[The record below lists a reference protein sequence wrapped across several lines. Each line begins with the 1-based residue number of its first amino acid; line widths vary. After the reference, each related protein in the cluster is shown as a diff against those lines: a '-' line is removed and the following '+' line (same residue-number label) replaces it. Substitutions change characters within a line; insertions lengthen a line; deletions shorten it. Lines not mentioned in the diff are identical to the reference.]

1 MRKDDY
7 YHWLKL
13 VSIDGLGTGKIQRL
27 LKIFHSPEKVFA
39 ADRARLSDLQ
49 FLSDSLIGKI
59 LHPENEEFVN
69 NQLELLDKYG
79 VRLTS
84 IHDEEYP
91 DLLKFIYNPP
101 ILLYIKGEILP
112 EDNRSLAVVGT
123 RKPTAYGK
131 MVVEI
136 IVRELARAGFTIV
149 SGLAYGIDKYAHQ
162 AALSAGGRTVAVF
175 GTGLDT
181 VYPSSHRR
189 LAQEIIQSGALISE
203 FPLRSKI
210 EPWNFPTRNRI
221 ISGMSKGT
229 LVIEGQK
236 TSGAILTAKIAL
248 DQNRDVFAVP
258 GNINSPQSD
267 GPNMLIKQGA
277 KPVAT
282 VEDILEEYRVQLE
295 IAEEQGAV
303 QSNGQKAQKAFVPKM
318 TNEESEIY
326 RLLQDH
332 QKNLTLDKMV
342 QLTKFSP
349 AELSVIL
356 LNMELKGIIR
366 REAQNRYWL
375 I

>member
-1 MRKDDY
+1 MKKEDY

-13 VSIDGLGTGKIQRL
+13 VSINGLGTGKIQRL
-27 LKIFHSPEKVFA
+27 LKIFHSPEKIFT
-39 ADRARLSDLQ
+39 ADRHQLSDLP
-49 FLSDSLIGKI
+49 FLPEPLVDKI
-59 LHPENEEFVN
+59 LRPDNEEFVS

-79 VRLTS
+79 VGLIS

-101 ILLYIKGEILP
+101 ILLYIKGTILP
-112 EDNRSLAVVGT
+112 EDNRSFAIVGT

-131 MVVEI
+131 MVVEVI
-136 IVRELARAGFTIV
+136 GRKVAQAGFTIV
-149 SGLAYGIDKYAHQ
+149 SGLAYGIDKHAHE
-162 AALSAGGRTVAVF
+162 AALDAGGRTIAVC

-181 VYPSSHRR
+181 IYPYAHRK
-189 LAQEIIQSGALISE
+189 LAEEIIHNGALISE
-203 FPLRSKI
+203 LPLRSKI
-210 EPWNFPTRNRI
+210 EAWNFPARNRI

-229 LVIEGQK
+229 LVIEGKK
-236 TSGAILTAKIAL
+236 TSGALLTAKIAL

-258 GNINSPQSD
+258 GNINSPQSE

-277 KPVAT
+277 KLVTSA
-282 VEDILEEYRVQLE
+282 EDILEEYKVQLQ
-295 IAEEQGAV
+295 IAEHAHAG
-303 QSNGQKAQKAFVPKM
+303 QSERQEPKKAFIPKM

-326 RLLQDH
+326 RLLQDN

-342 QLTKFSP
+342 QLTQFSP

-356 LNMELKGIIR
+356 LNMELKGIIK

-375 I
+375 L

>member
-1 MRKDDY
+1 MRKEDY

-13 VSIDGLGTGKIQRL
+13 VSIEGLGAGKLQRL
-27 LKIFHSPEKVFA
+27 LKIFHSPQEVFE
-39 ADRARLSDLQ
+39 ADRKMLSDLQ
-49 FLSDSLIGKI
+49 FLSEPLVDKI
-59 LHPENEEFVN
+59 LQPQNEEFVH
-69 NQLELLDKYG
+69 NQLELLDRYE
-79 VRLTS
+79 VRLIS

-91 DLLKFIYNPP
+91 DLLKFTYNPP

-112 EDNRSLAVVGT
+112 EDNRSLAIVGT
-123 RKPTAYGK
+123 RKPTSYGK
-131 MVVEI
+131 MVVEVI
-136 IVRELARAGFTIV
+136 ARELARSGFTIV
-149 SGLAYGIDKYAHQ
+149 SGLAYGIDKYSHQ
-162 AALSAGGRTVAVF
+162 AALAAGGRTIAVC

-181 VYPSSHRR
+181 VYPPSHRR
-189 LAQEIIQSGALISE
+189 LAQEIIQNGALISE
-203 FPLRSKI
+203 FPLKSKI

-229 LVIEGQK
+229 LVIEGKK
-236 TSGAILTAKIAL
+236 TSGALLTAKIAL

-258 GNINSPQSD
+258 GNINSPQSE

-277 KPVAT
+277 KLVT
-282 VEDILEEYRVQLE
+282 KVEDVLEEYRVELE
-295 IAEEQGAV
+295 IAGEQSEK
-303 QSNGQKAQKAFVPKM
+303 QSKRQENKKEFVPKM

-326 RLLQDH
+326 RLLQDN

-342 QLTKFSP
+342 QLTRFSA

-375 I
+375 M